1 MKYFLVK
8 GCNGFGNM
16 MSVLSLAHEIVKVNK
31 NLTLVI
37 DWTHPEWKLG
47 FDKYFNFKKINY
59 MNYEEFKKLVYETNF
74 KIFPDIFN
82 KDNITKPL
90 VEIYP
95 NLDKDNK
102 YGETFNTVINIFNNQ
117 QFGFNYLDNNDIF
130 VFSYNWVGYNYIK
143 TLWNDLILNKE
154 LEEDIKNKINSIGC
168 YNAIHVRHTDNKNQ
182 SITWIMD
189 YLKDNLEKNIY
200 VATDNEIVLNIC
212 KSSHPN
218 IFNFTKFYEKSKP
231 LHTQELKDEDKHIT
245 NTNTIIDMHILF
257 NSSELK
263 ISPIKTVPYMST
275 YSLMAL
281 ALKK

>member
-16 MSVLSLAHEIVKVNK
+16 MSVLSLAHEIIKNNK
-31 NLTLVI
+31 HFTLVI

-47 FDKYFNFKKINY
+47 FDKYFSFNNINY
-59 MNYEEFKKLVYETNF
+59 MNYNDFKKLISEREF
-74 KIFPDIFN
+74 KIFPERFN

-90 VEIYP
+90 SELYP

-102 YGETFNTVINIFNNQ
+102 YAEMFDPVINIFTGINTINI
-117 QFGFNYLDNNDIF
+117 NIYDVL

-143 TLWNDLILNKE
+143 NLWNDLKLNNE
-154 LEEDIKNKINSIGC
+154 LENEIKHKIKSLGN
-168 YNAIHVRHTDNKNQ
+168 YNAIHIRHTDNKNQ
-182 SITWIMD
+182 STTWVME
-189 YLKDNLEKNIY
+189 YLKNNLDKNIY

-218 IFNFTKFYEKSKP
+218 IFNFTKFYEKAKP
-231 LHTQELKDEDKHIT
+231 LHIQELQEEDKNKS
-245 NTNTIIDMHILF
+245 NTDTIIDMYILI

-263 ISPIKTVPYMST
+263 ITPIKTLPYMTT
-275 YSLMAL
+275 YSLMAH
-281 ALKK
+281 ALKY

>member
-16 MSVLSLAHEIVKVNK
+16 MSVLSLAHEIVKVNQ

-47 FDKYFNFKKINY
+47 FDNYFSINSIKYL
-59 MNYEEFKKLVYETNF
+59 NYEEFKKLVSNSNF
-74 KIFPDIFN
+74 KFFPDFFN

-95 NLDKDNK
+95 SLDKDNK
-102 YGETFNTVINIFNNQ
+102 YEETFNPVINIFTDQ
-117 QFGFNYLDNNDIF
+117 QFGFNYLNNNDIF

-143 TLWNDLILNKE
+143 SLWNNLRLNKE
-154 LEEDIKNKINSIGC
+154 LEEDIRNKINSLGT
-168 YNAIHVRHTDNKNQ
+168 YNAIHVRHTDNKNI
-182 SITWIMD
+182 STLWVTN
-189 YLKDNLEKNIY
+189 YLKDNLHKKIY

-218 IFNFTKFYEKSKP
+218 IFNYTKFYEKSKP
-231 LHTQELKDEDKHIT
+231 LHIQELKDEDKHIT
-245 NTNTIIDMHILF
+245 NNNTIIDMYILI
-257 NSSELK
+257 NSYELK
-263 ISPIKTVPYMST
+263 ITPIKTVPYMST
-275 YSLMAL
+275 YSLMAVS
-281 ALKK
+281 LKY